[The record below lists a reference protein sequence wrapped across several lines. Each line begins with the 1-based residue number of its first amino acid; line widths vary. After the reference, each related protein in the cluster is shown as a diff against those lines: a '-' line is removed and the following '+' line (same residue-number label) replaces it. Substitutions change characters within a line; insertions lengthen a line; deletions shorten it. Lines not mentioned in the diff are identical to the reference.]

1 MTGDNL
7 YTKYDRKSAHRH
19 QLEAVF
25 KAIQLGWSKDT
36 VGSHIVRNNEIHD
49 CGQTGIVGH
58 MGCVFS
64 TIEHNHIY
72 NIGIKHEFWGH
83 EMGGIKF
90 HGAVDTCICN
100 NNIHNCTL
108 GTWLD
113 WQTQGCRVT
122 GNIYHS
128 NNRDLMIEVSHG
140 PYVVDHNILM
150 SRYAFDNWSQGGA
163 MVHNLIC
170 GKINDRSVIERST
183 PYHFPHSTM
192 VAGYSEINGGDDRYY
207 NNMFAGLYDN
217 DDPNAVLLDDC
228 ANGLKQFTQN
238 CDKYTDPDE
247 YKKIISPRIKEQWQK
262 FMDTPQPSWIKDNA
276 YSGFA
281 TPSVHEKNAFVAKG
295 LTLEL
300 TEADG
305 IWELEI
311 NVPGEFASAR
321 CESVTT
327 KRLGEPRIAAM
338 AFEAPDGS
346 ELDFGRDITGNVHT
360 DSLIPGPFAILKA
373 GTQKIKVWKN
383 NF

>member
-1 MTGDNL
+1 
-7 YTKYDRKSAHRH
+7 
-19 QLEAVF
+19 
-25 KAIQLGWSKDT
+25 
-36 VGSHIVRNNEIHD
+36 
-49 CGQTGIVGH
+49 
-58 MGCVFS
+58 
-64 TIEHNHIY
+64 
-72 NIGIKHEFWGH
+72 
-83 EMGGIKF
+83 
-90 HGAVDTCICN
+90 
-100 NNIHNCTL
+100 
-108 GTWLD
+108 
-113 WQTQGCRVT
+113 
-122 GNIYHS
+122 
-128 NNRDLMIEVSHG
+128 
-140 PYVVDHNILM
+140 
-150 SRYAFDNWSQGGA
+150 
-163 MVHNLIC
+163 
-170 GKINDRSVIERST
+170 
-183 PYHFPHSTM
+183 
-192 VAGYSEINGGDDRYY
+192 
-207 NNMFAGLYDN
+207 MFAGLYDN

-228 ANGLKQFTQN
+228 ADGLKQFTQN

-300 TEADG
+300 TEVDD

-311 NVPGEFASAR
+311 NVPGEFASAS